1 MKLVRWTS
9 CPVCGLAAE
18 IVDEWFVAD
27 PLTGEP
33 QGMYRISC
41 PLEHGVTARSD
52 LIVEDGETV

>member
-18 IVDEWFVAD
+18 IVDEWFVAGVD
-27 PLTGEP
+27 GEP

-41 PLEHGVTARSD
+41 PLQYGVTASSE
-52 LIVEDGETV
+52 LIIEDGETI